1 MTSQGALPTLFRTNF
16 KAANSAAFLFA
27 KSLSV
32 PRNIHRDPPRLIA
45 HERRLFCAG
54 TGWRLWGA
62 RSAWRRPNSTPKVV
76 RLLIG
81 NLTGRRFVV
90 IVDLLLA
97 GVSMCWPPR
106 SLVGEP
112 CAEAYVVIRASA
124 PASGISLLHLDCVS
138 RFRIARIL
146 FISPAV
152 MRV

>member
-1 MTSQGALPTLFRTNF
+1 MFAAIRRGSSRTKDQALL
-16 KAANSAAFLFA
+16 L
-27 KSLSV
+27 
-32 PRNIHRDPPRLIA
+32 
-45 HERRLFCAG
+45 RLFCAD
-54 TGWRLWGA
+54 TGWRLWA
-62 RSAWRRPNSTPKVV
+62 RSAWRRPNSTLRVV
-76 RLLIG
+76 RLLVG

-90 IVDLLLA
+90 IVDLLLLWREYVLA
-97 GVSMCWPPR
+97 PR

-124 PASGISLLHLDCVS
+124 PASGKSLLHLDCVS